1 MPEAFEPIQDDV
13 QQHAAD
19 SRFNGFIALFVAV
32 VATFMALCNVKD
44 GNVVQA
50 MQQSQARAVDQW
62 AYYQS
67 KSTKQ
72 HIAENSA
79 DMLKAQLDMNPG
91 LKPEVHARV
100 EAKIAAQVAAAKKYE
115 AEKEQIRGEAEKAAR
130 DYDAMNVHDDQFD
143 LAEACLSVAVALAG
157 VTALTKKRWLFG
169 VAGVFAPFGS
179 LSGRAAFSH
188 WTLPSARMARIRGG
202 AGPGPPQRHAG
213 GHLRCKV

>member
-1 MPEAFEPIQDDV
+1 MPEALDTIQDEV
-13 QQHAAD
+13 QQHAEE

-100 EAKIAAQVAAAKKYE
+100 EAKIAAQVAAASKYE
-115 AEKEQIRGEAEKAAR
+115 KEKEQIRGEAEKAAK

-169 VAGVFAPFGS
+169 VAGVFAAFGF
-179 LSGRAAFSH
+179 LFGLAGFFH
-188 WTLPSARMARIRGG
+188 WNLHSDLMAKILG
-202 AGPGPPQRHAG
+202 
-213 GHLRCKV
+213 

>member
-1 MPEAFEPIQDDV
+1 MPEALEKIQDEV
-13 QQHAAD
+13 QDHAAE

-50 MQQSQARAVDQW
+50 MQQAQARAVDQW

-79 DMLKAQLDMNPG
+79 EMLKVQLEMNPG
-91 LKPEVHARV
+91 LKPEAHARV
-100 EAKIAAQVAAAKKYE
+100 LSRITAQEAAAKKYE
-115 AEKEQIRGEAEKAAR
+115 KEKEQIRAEAEKAAR
-130 DYDAMNVHDDQFD
+130 DYDAMNLHDDQFD

-169 VAGVFAPFGS
+169 VAGVFALFGF
-179 LSGRAAFSH
+179 LFGLAGFFH
-188 WTLPSARMARIRGG
+188 WNLHSDLMARVLG
-202 AGPGPPQRHAG
+202 
-213 GHLRCKV
+213 

>member
-1 MPEAFEPIQDDV
+1 MPEPLDSVQDTV
-13 QQHAAD
+13 QDHAAE
-19 SRFNGFIALFVAV
+19 SRMNGFIALFVAV

-67 KSTKQ
+67 KGTKQ

-79 DMLKAQLDMNPG
+79 DMLRVQLDMNPG
-91 LKPEVHARV
+91 LNPELKAKV
-100 EAKIAAQVAAAKKYE
+100 EAKIATQEANAKTYA
-115 AEKEQIRGEAEKAAR
+115 AEKEQIKAEAEKAAK

-143 LAEACLSVAVALAG
+143 LAEACLSVAIALAG

-169 VAGVFAPFGS
+169 VACAFASLGILFG
-179 LSGRAAFSH
+179 LSGFLGWGLHSDF
-188 WTLPSARMARIRGG
+188 MA
-202 AGPGPPQRHAG
+202 
-213 GHLRCKV
+213 KVLG

>member
-1 MPEAFEPIQDDV
+1 MAEAVEKIQDEV
-13 QQHAAD
+13 QDHAGE

-50 MQQSQARAVDQW
+50 MQQSQAKAVDQW

-79 DMLKAQLDMNPG
+79 DMLKVQLEMNPG
-91 LKPEVHARV
+91 LKAEVRARV
-100 EAKIAAQVAAAKKYE
+100 EARIAAQEAAARKYE
-115 AEKEQIRGEAEKAAR
+115 KEKEQIRAVAEGAAK
-130 DYDAMNVHDDQFD
+130 DYDAMNIHDDQFD

-157 VTALTKKRWLFG
+157 VTVLTKKRWLFG
-169 VAGVFAPFGS
+169 VAGVFACLGLLYGLAGF
-179 LSGRAAFSH
+179 FH
-188 WTLPSARMARIRGG
+188 WNLHSDLMAKILG
-202 AGPGPPQRHAG
+202 
-213 GHLRCKV
+213 

>member
-1 MPEAFEPIQDDV
+1 MSEALEKLQEEA
-13 QQHAAD
+13 QAHAED

-79 DMLKAQLDMNPG
+79 EMLKAQLEMSPG
-91 LKPEVHARV
+91 IKPEVLAKV
-100 EAKIAAQVAAAKKYE
+100 EARILAQATAAKKYE
-115 AEKEQIRGEAEKAAR
+115 KEKEQIKAEAEKAAK
-130 DYDAMNVHDDQFD
+130 DYDAMNIHDDQFD

-157 VTALTKKRWLFG
+157 VTALTRKRWLF
-169 VAGVFAPFGS
+169 VLAGAFACIGFMFG
-179 LSGRAAFSH
+179 LAGFLH
-188 WTLPSARMARIRGG
+188 WNLHSDFMARILG
-202 AGPGPPQRHAG
+202 
-213 GHLRCKV
+213 

>member
-1 MPEAFEPIQDDV
+1 MPETLDPIQDAV
-13 QQHAAD
+13 QDHAAD

-50 MQQSQARAVDQW
+50 MQQSQAKAVDQW

-72 HIAENSA
+72 HIAENA
-79 DMLKAQLDMNPG
+79 VEMLRVQLDMSPG
-91 LKPEVHARV
+91 LKPDLRAKV
-100 EAKIAAQVAAAKKYE
+100 EARIAAQEAAGKKYE
-115 AEKEQIRGEAEKAAR
+115 KEKEQIRAQAEQAAK

-157 VTALTKKRWLFG
+157 VTALTRKRWLFA
-169 VAGVFAPFGS
+169 VAGVFASIGFIFG
-179 LSGRAAFSH
+179 LAGFLH
-188 WTLPSARMARIRGG
+188 WNLHSDLMAKLLG
-202 AGPGPPQRHAG
+202 
-213 GHLRCKV
+213 

>member
-1 MPEAFEPIQDDV
+1 MSEALDKLQEEVQD
-13 QQHAAD
+13 HAAE

-79 DMLKAQLDMNPG
+79 EMLRVQLVVNAG
-91 LKPEVHARV
+91 LKPDARAQV
-100 EAKIAAQVAAAKKYE
+100 EARIAAQVSAAKKYE
-115 AEKEQIRGEAEKAAR
+115 QEKEQIKVEAEKAAK
-130 DYDAMNVHDDQFD
+130 DYDAMNIHDDQFD

-169 VAGVFAPFGS
+169 VACTFASLGFLFG
-179 LSGRAAFSH
+179 LAGFLH
-188 WTLPSARMARIRGG
+188 WNLHWDLMARILG
-202 AGPGPPQRHAG
+202 
-213 GHLRCKV
+213 